1 MLVIGS
7 KNWFRSYS
15 NLETFNT
22 NKLLGD
28 KQLSQKCKKL
38 ITVNKAFLIEPS
50 LNHFHFQFWEQKD
63 RNMFF

>member
-38 ITVNKAFLIEPS
+38 ITVNKAF
-50 LNHFHFQFWEQKD
+50 
-63 RNMFF
+63 